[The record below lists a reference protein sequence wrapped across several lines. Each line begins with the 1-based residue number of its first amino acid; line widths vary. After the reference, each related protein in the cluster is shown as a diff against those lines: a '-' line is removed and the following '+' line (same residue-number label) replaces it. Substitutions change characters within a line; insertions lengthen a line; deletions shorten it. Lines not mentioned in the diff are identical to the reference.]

1 MVRPADDLI
10 PKPQGVPC
18 SHAQRRFWVLDRLDP
33 GDPALNVAVRWRLEG
48 SVPVAMAERAFRL
61 VITRHEVLRSY
72 FEHSAGEPVQFV
84 APTVAFKIPVI
95 DLSHLPLAEAL
106 AEGDRIART
115 EALASF
121 DLGTPPL
128 IRVTLL
134 RLNDELSYL
143 LVTAHHTVCDGWSI
157 GILAREFGEICAA
170 THAGRFPVLP
180 ELPVSYRD
188 FAEWQNEQLT
198 GPGWQHESE
207 YWATALKGLSYF
219 ELRPDRP
226 RSATQ
231 GGSCEIIS
239 TLLDRG
245 FTGALEQLA
254 RRNGC
259 TLFMTVLA
267 GLFVLLHR
275 HSGETD
281 IAIGTQVAGRDEIE
295 LEDLVGVFIN
305 TLILR
310 ADLRNNPSFSDMLA
324 RVSDVVTEAF
334 EHQHIP
340 LEKLIEILR
349 PAREPDRN
357 PFFSINFIYQRSF
370 IQNATYGGFKLIDV
384 PSVSAG
390 TVYDL
395 NFFMVER
402 PEGWRLSCE
411 YKTGLFDATTV
422 ERFLEHLR
430 ILLESAVSDAARPI
444 ALLPML
450 GQAERRHLLAEL
462 NDTAASFPSNQTLH
476 GMFAAQAAR
485 TPEAIAL
492 VFEGAALTY
501 AELDARSNQLA
512 AHLRGLGVGPEV
524 LVAIC
529 AERSLELLV
538 GLYGI
543 LKAGGAYVPL
553 DPKYPPERLQFMLR
567 DCGARVLLAQE
578 ATRDRL
584 AAHEITT
591 VSLDRDWPTIA
602 RQPTTAVVNDAGPDN
617 LAYVIYTSGST
628 GQPKGAMN
636 AHRGIVNRLMWMQ
649 QAYRLVAEDRVL
661 QKTPISF
668 DVSVWEL
675 FWPLL
680 YGARLVIARPG
691 GHQDPAYLADAIQ
704 SHGVTIAHFV
714 PSMLNLFLEGADL
727 DRCGSLRDTMC
738 SGEALSADAV
748 NAFLQRLPHSRLHN
762 LYGPT
767 EAAVD
772 VTSWQCEP
780 LPAGALVPI
789 GRPIANIRLYILDA
803 QRQVSPLGTPGELYI
818 GGVGVGRGYLNR
830 AQLTRERFI
839 DSPFVAGERLYRT
852 GDLVRYRPDG
862 NIEFLG
868 RLDHQVKLRGLRIE
882 LGEIEVAL
890 RECAGVHDAAV
901 IVREDRPGDQRLT
914 AYYVAQE
921 EASAFEKE
929 LRARLAARL
938 PDYMVPAAF
947 VRLQALPLNPNGK
960 LDRVALPRP
969 ESGASAAAAAPQQ
982 RLDETESRLAAL
994 WREVLHC
1001 TEVSQTA
1008 SFFELGG
1015 HSLLAARLLGR
1026 IEAEFGRRLTLA
1038 ALFKS
1043 PTIADQAAVL
1053 RQRENREYEFRQVVK
1068 LQANGSKP
1076 GIIAVHN
1083 TGSFYGLCK
1092 RLGPEQPFTS
1102 LQLFDPSLPDQ
1113 KLPQTVEEIAA
1124 GYVQL
1129 IRRVQ
1134 PVGPY
1139 VLAGWCIAGVLAYEV
1154 ARQLQSSGEEV
1165 SALLLMD
1172 TWAPGY
1178 LKRLPRLRAE
1188 LTEYFY
1194 RWKLILRE
1202 WHMVRTGTMPLHQFI
1217 SNRVIVQR
1225 LRRLLRSGAPAQP
1238 AAANAA
1244 TRALAD
1250 VRYDRWLLDYLGGL
1264 VRRYEAHRI
1273 PLRVVL
1279 FRASLEPHGFLLD
1292 EDMGWTALAGAG
1304 VSNLMVTGDHFSM
1317 FQSPGVDAMAKEIAN
1332 VIDTLDE
1339 AAS

>member
-1 MVRPADDLI
+1 MVRPATDDLI
-10 PKPQGVPC
+10 AKPQGVPC

-48 SVPVAMAERAFRL
+48 SVPVATAERAFRL
-61 VITRHEVLRSY
+61 IITRHEVLRSY
-72 FEHSAGEPVQFV
+72 FEHAAGEPVQFV

-95 DLSHLPLAEAL
+95 DLGHLPLAEAL

-115 EALASF
+115 EAQSSF

-134 RLNDELSYL
+134 RLHDTLSYL

-180 ELPVSYRD
+180 ELSVSYGE
-188 FAEWQNEQLT
+188 FAEWQNEQLN
-198 GPGWQHESE
+198 GPGWQHETE

-226 RSATQ
+226 RSAAQ
-231 GGSCEIIS
+231 GGTCEIVS
-239 TLLDRG
+239 TLLDRA

-310 ADLRNNPSFSDMLA
+310 ADLRNNPSFSDTLA

-334 EHQHIP
+334 DHQHIP
-340 LEKLIEILR
+340 LEKLIEILK
-349 PAREPDRN
+349 PPREPDRN

-411 YKTGLFDATTV
+411 YKSGLFDAATV
-422 ERFLEHLR
+422 ERLLEHLR
-430 ILLESAVSDAARPI
+430 ILLDSAVTDAARPI
-444 ALLPML
+444 AELPML
-450 GQAERRHLLAEL
+450 GPAERRHLLTEL
-462 NDTAASFPSNQTLH
+462 NDTATAFPTGQTLH
-476 GMFAAQAAR
+476 GMFAEQAAR
-485 TPEAIAL
+485 TPEATAL
-492 VFEGAALTY
+492 VFAGTALTY

-512 AHLRGLGVGPEV
+512 AHLRSLGVGPEV

-584 AAHEITT
+584 PPHEITT
-591 VSLDRDWPTIA
+591 VYLDRDWPTIA
-602 RQPTTAVVNDAGPDN
+602 QYATTAVVNDAGPDN

-649 QAYRLVAEDRVL
+649 EAYRLTAEDRVL

-691 GHQDPAYLADAIQ
+691 GHQDPAYLADAIAL
-704 SHGVTIAHFV
+704 HGVTIAHFV
-714 PSMLNLFLEGADL
+714 PSMLSLFLEGADL

-738 SGEALSADAV
+738 SGEALSADVV
-748 NAFLQRLPHSRLHN
+748 NAFLRRLPHCRLHN

-803 QRQVSPLGTPGELYI
+803 QRQLSPLGTPGELYI

-830 AQLTRERFI
+830 AQLTRERFS
-839 DSPFVAGERLYRT
+839 DNPFVAGDRLYRT
-852 GDLVRYRPDG
+852 GDLVRYRDDG

-890 RECAGVHDAAV
+890 RECAGVQDAAV
-901 IVREDRPGDQRLT
+901 IVREDSPGDQRLT
-914 AYYVAQE
+914 AYYVAP
-921 EASAFEKE
+921 EATAAAE
-929 LRARLAARL
+929 LRTRLAARL
-938 PDYMVPAAF
+938 PDYMVPGVF

-960 LDRVALPRP
+960 LDRAALPQP
-969 ESGASAAAAAPQQ
+969 GHGAAAAAAQPQ
-982 RLDETESRLAAL
+982 RLDDIESRLAVL

-1001 TEVSQTA
+1001 TDVSRTA

-1154 ARQLQSSGEEV
+1154 ARQLQVSGEEV

-1178 LKRLPRLRAE
+1178 LKRLPRWRAE

-1194 RWKLILRE
+1194 RWKLVQRE
-1202 WHMVRTGTMPLHQFI
+1202 WHAVRTGTLPLRQFI
-1217 SNRVIVQR
+1217 SNRVIYQR
-1225 LRRLLRSGAPAQP
+1225 LRRFLRVTAPAQQ
-1238 AAANAA
+1238 AAATSGN
-1244 TRALAD
+1244 RALAD

-1264 VRRYEAHRI
+1264 VHRYEAHRV

-1279 FRASLEPHGFLLD
+1279 FRASLEPRGFLLD
-1292 EDMGWTALAGAG
+1292 QDMGWKELAGRG
-1304 VSNLMVTGDHFSM
+1304 VSKLMVTGDHFSM
-1317 FQSPGVDAMAKEIAN
+1317 FQSPGVDSMAAEIAN
-1332 VIDTLDE
+1332 VIDTLDHP
-1339 AAS
+1339 AS

>member
-48 SVPVAMAERAFRL
+48 SVPIATAERAFRL
-61 VITRHEVLRSY
+61 IITRHEVLRSY
-72 FEHSAGEPVQFV
+72 FEHSAGEPLQFV
-84 APTVAFKIPVI
+84 APTVSFKIPVI
-95 DLSHLPLAEAL
+95 DLTRLPLAEAL
-106 AEGDRIART
+106 VEGDRIART
-115 EALASF
+115 DALASF

-157 GILAREFGEICAA
+157 GILAREFGEFCAA
-170 THAGRFPVLP
+170 AHAGRFPVLP
-180 ELPVSYRD
+180 ELSVSYSE
-188 FAEWQNEQLT
+188 FAEWQNEQLS
-198 GPGWQHESE
+198 GPGGQQETE
-207 YWATALKGLSYF
+207 YWAAALEGLGYF

-226 RSATQ
+226 RSASQ
-231 GGSCEIIS
+231 GGGCEIVS

-254 RRNGC
+254 RHNGC

-310 ADLRNNPSFSDMLA
+310 ANLRDNPSFSDMLA

-334 EHQHIP
+334 EHPHIP
-340 LEKLIEILR
+340 LEKLIEVLR
-349 PAREPDRN
+349 PARELDRN

-411 YKTGLFDATTV
+411 YKTGLFDAATV
-422 ERFLEHLR
+422 ERLLEHLQV
-430 ILLESAVSDAARPI
+430 LLQSAITDTARPI
-444 ALLPML
+444 AELPML
-450 GQAERRHLLAEL
+450 GKAERRHLLTEL
-462 NDTAASFPSNQTLH
+462 NDTAASFAIDRTLH
-476 GMFAAQAAR
+476 GMFAEQAAR
-485 TPEAIAL
+485 TPEATAVVL
-492 VFEGAALTY
+492 GGSALTY

-553 DPKYPPERLQFMLR
+553 DPAYPPDRLQFMLR

-584 AAHEITT
+584 PPHEITT
-591 VSLDRDWPTIA
+591 VYLDRDWPTVA
-602 RQPTTAVVNDAGPDN
+602 RHPTTAVVDGAGPDN

-636 AHRGIVNRLMWMQ
+636 AHRGIVNRLIWMQ

-680 YGARLVIARPG
+680 YGARLIVARPG
-691 GHQDPAYLADAIQ
+691 GHQDPAYLADAIEL
-704 SHGVTIAHFV
+704 HGVTIAHFV
-714 PSMLNLFLEGADL
+714 PSMLNLFLERADL
-727 DRCGSLRDTMC
+727 DRCRSLRDTMC

-748 NAFLQRLPHSRLHN
+748 NAFLRRLPHCRLHN

-772 VTSWQCEP
+772 VTAWPCEP
-780 LPAGALVPI
+780 LPSGAIVPI

-803 QRQVSPLGTPGELYI
+803 HRQLSPLGTPGELYI

-830 AQLTRERFI
+830 AELTGERFI
-839 DSPFVAGERLYRT
+839 DSPFVAGDRLYRT

-890 RECAGVHDAAV
+890 RECAGMQDAAV
-901 IVREDRPGDQRLT
+901 IVREDSPGDQRLT
-914 AYYVAQE
+914 AYYVAQDE
-921 EASAFEKE
+921 TADTDQAAE

-938 PDYMVPAAF
+938 PDYMMPAAF
-947 VRLQALPLNPNGK
+947 VKLPALPLNPNGK
-960 LDRVALPRP
+960 LDRAALPRP
-969 ESGASAAAAAPQQ
+969 EQTAAAAVPQRQ
-982 RLDETESRLAAL
+982 LDETESRLAAL
-994 WREVLHC
+994 WREVLRC
-1001 TEVSQTA
+1001 TEVSRTA

-1043 PTIADQAAVL
+1043 PTIADQAAIL
-1053 RQRENREYEFRQVVK
+1053 RQREDREYEFRQVVK

-1124 GYVQL
+1124 GYVEL

-1139 VLAGWCIAGVLAYEV
+1139 VLAGWCIAGVLAFEV
-1154 ARQLQSSGEEV
+1154 ARQLLESGEEV
-1165 SALLLMD
+1165 PALLLMD

-1178 LKRLPRLRAE
+1178 LNRLPRWRAG
-1188 LTEYFY
+1188 LAEYFY

-1202 WHMVRTGTMPLHQFI
+1202 WHAVRVGAMSLSQFI

-1225 LRRLLRSGAPAQP
+1225 TRRFMQRTAPARQGSAT
-1238 AAANAA
+1238 AAS
-1244 TRALAD
+1244 RALAD
-1250 VRYDRWLLDYLGGL
+1250 VRYDKWLLEYLGGM
-1264 VRRYEAHRI
+1264 VKRYEAHRV

-1279 FRASLEPHGFLLD
+1279 FSASLEPRGFLLD
-1292 EDMGWTALAGAG
+1292 QDMGWKALAGKG
-1304 VSNLMVTGDHFSM
+1304 VSTLIVTGDHFSM
-1317 FQSPGVDAMAKEIAN
+1317 FQSPGVDSMAKEIASQ
-1332 VIDTLDE
+1332 IDALDRT
-1339 AAS
+1339 AR